1 MGIGPASIVTTDP
14 AILNGLS
21 ACAFGT
27 TTTTTTT
34 TGNRGRRGAG

>member
-21 ACAFGT
+21 ARAFG

-34 TGNRGRRGAG
+34 TGNRGRTGAG